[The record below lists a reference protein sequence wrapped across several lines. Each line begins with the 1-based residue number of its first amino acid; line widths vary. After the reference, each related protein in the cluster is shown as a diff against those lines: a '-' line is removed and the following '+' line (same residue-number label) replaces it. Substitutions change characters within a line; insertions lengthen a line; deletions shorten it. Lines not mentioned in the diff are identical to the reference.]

1 MSRAGTFRLTLTLT
15 LTLLCA
21 GAAFAETSGDG
32 GGSASAPRA
41 VAAPQASHAR
51 KGNPLWA
58 IPLDNLRATR
68 ERPLFSASRRP
79 PAPPVVAAAPVEAP
93 PPPPPPS
100 EPEKP
105 QLALVGVVH
114 GAAEDI
120 GVFINQMDQ
129 SVIRLRVGQDDHG
142 WVVRAADL
150 RAMTLQKDSQQVK
163 LELPA
168 RDATAPPG
176 SEVASMAPPGVLA
189 PAGPLVRAALRRQGS
204 QDQH

>member
-1 MSRAGTFRLTLTLT
+1 MSRADTFKLTLT

-21 GAAFAETSGDG
+21 GAAFAETSGDA
-32 GGSASAPRA
+32 GSANAPR
-41 VAAPQASHAR
+41 ASHAR

-120 GVFINQMDQ
+120 GIFVNQMDQ

-168 RDATAPPG
+168 RDSTAPPG
-176 SEVASMAPPGVLA
+176 SEVASIAPPGAL
-189 PAGPLVRAALRRQGS
+189 PSAGPMVRAAWRHQPPPPNQR
-204 QDQH
+204 